1 MIFLYKKRK
10 LLLTL
15 LFSSGL
21 FIILHSAVLAA
32 EVGDKINFFVDQ
44 SYDSNNRTQ
53 ISATLKKT
61 STNAYIFIE
70 DEYWQTL
77 DSSQQT
83 SYMDYVS
90 VMARDFDE
98 KTYPAL
104 RYVFGSEWKPGIDN
118 DEKITILLTKLKSTA
133 GGYFNE
139 RDEYL
144 ETEVANSN
152 EREIIYVNII
162 QLANPLIDSFMA
174 HEFQHMINWNQKD
187 RMQAIKEEV
196 WLNELRSEYA
206 PTAAGFDS
214 EYSNTNLER
223 RVDDF
228 LANPFDS
235 LTEWKGERFDYPS
248 VNIFGHYLAEQF
260 GEDIFLT
267 MIQNNKTGIASVEQA
282 LRDKGYNLTFS
293 EVFNNWLIASHL
305 NSSALQ
311 DSRYVYQNPY
321 LKGTIHVSP
330 INYSIVSTSVINIMQ
345 SMKDWAPYWYSFLNR
360 QDSGTITKD
369 LEIEFEGSINSANFN
384 VIYVVNYRSKPVVIG
399 FLPLSGQKGVL
410 KIPDFKTDVNSVTI
424 IVSDQFK
431 KSGFSSNE
439 PSVPFT
445 LSVATTIFQ
454 EPVAPLQPQPQPSQ
468 LPKPSDFGLKEGDLI
483 RAQGDFD
490 IFIINQYGYKR
501 LFLNP
506 AIFNMYKHLGTWKDV
521 KTVTPT
527 TRDAFITSD
536 FYRFVDSPKVYDL
549 EVTGED
555 TGILRWINITAENF
569 LSQGGKSEA
578 IFIINKSEFDWY
590 AKGAD
595 KISL

>member
-1 MIFLYKKRK
+1 MVSFLKKK
-10 LLLTL
+10 KFLLTL
-15 LFSSGL
+15 LFSGGL
-21 FIILHSAVLAA
+21 FIILHSVVLAA
-32 EVGDKINFFVDQ
+32 EIGDKINFFVDQ
-44 SYDSNNRTQ
+44 TYDSNDRTQ
-53 ISATLKKT
+53 VSATLKKI

-70 DEYWQTL
+70 DEYLQTFNVN
-77 DSSQQT
+77 QQT
-83 SYMDYVS
+83 FYMDYIN
-90 VMARDFDE
+90 VMARNFDE
-98 KTYPAL
+98 KTYSAL
-104 RYVFGSEWKPGIDN
+104 RYVFGSEWNPGIDK
-118 DEKITILLTKLKSTA
+118 DEKITILLTKLKPTA

-144 ETEVANSN
+144 ETEIANSN
-152 EREIIYVNII
+152 EREIIYINIL
-162 QLANPLIDSFMA
+162 QLANPLIDSFIA

-187 RMQAIKEEV
+187 RMQAIREEI

-206 PTAAGFDS
+206 PTVAGFDS
-214 EYSNTNLER
+214 EYFNTNLER

-235 LTEWKGERFDYPS
+235 LTEWRGERFDYPS

-260 GEDIFLT
+260 GEDIFLL

-282 LRDKGYNLTFS
+282 LRDKGSNLTFS

-305 NSSALQ
+305 NSSTLQ

-321 LKGTIHVSP
+321 LRGSIHVFP
-330 INYSIVSTSVINIMQ
+330 INYGIVSTSVINIMQ
-345 SMKDWAPYWYSFLNR
+345 NIKDWAPYWYSFLNR
-360 QDSGTITKD
+360 QDSGTIAKD
-369 LEIEFEGSINSANFN
+369 LEIEFEGNATGVNFN
-384 VIYVVNYRSKPVVIG
+384 VIYIINYRSKPIIIG

-431 KSGFSSNE
+431 ESGFGNNE
-439 PSVPFT
+439 PSVPFV

-454 EPVAPLQPQPQPSQ
+454 EPVPPPPSQPQPGQ
-468 LPKPSDFGLKEGDLI
+468 LPKPEDYGLKEGDLI
-483 RAQGDFD
+483 RAEGDFD

-506 AIFNMYKHLGTWKDV
+506 TIFNMYDHLGTWKDV
-521 KTVTPT
+521 KTVAPT
-527 TRDAFITSD
+527 TRDVFVTSD
-536 FYRFVDSPKVYDL
+536 FYRYVNEDKVYYL

-555 TGILRWINITAENF
+555 TGTLSWINMTAENF

-578 IFIINKSEFDWY
+578 IFTINKSEFDWY
-590 AKGAD
+590 TKGED
-595 KISL
+595 KTSL